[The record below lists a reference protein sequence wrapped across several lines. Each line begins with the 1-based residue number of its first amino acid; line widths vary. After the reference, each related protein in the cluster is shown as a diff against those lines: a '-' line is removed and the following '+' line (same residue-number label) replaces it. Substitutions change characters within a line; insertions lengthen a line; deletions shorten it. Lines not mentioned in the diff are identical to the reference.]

1 MNPETIDNLAISVN
15 NGTAPVSGVEVRIGT
30 ITGTTGSQG
39 GCTLHDVPVGTV
51 TVTATK
57 TGYKNYSETVTITSS
72 SETLEITLEPQQ

>member
-1 MNPETIDNLAISVN
+1 MNPETIDDLAISVTD
-15 NGTAPVSGVEVRIGT
+15 GTNPVSQVEVAIGE

-57 TGYKNYSETVTITSS
+57 TGYVTYSQEVTITSS
-72 SETLEITLEPQQ
+72 TETLDITLEPQ

>member
-1 MNPETIDNLAISVN
+1 MNPETIDDLAISVT
-15 NGTAPVSGVEVRIGT
+15 NGTNPVSGVEVKIGT

-57 TGYKNYSETVTITSS
+57 TGYKNYSREVIITSS
-72 SETLEITLEPQQ
+72 TETLTITLEPQ

>member
-1 MNPETIDNLAISVN
+1 MNPETIDDLAISVTD
-15 NGTAPVSGVEVRIGT
+15 GTNPVSGVEVSIGT

-57 TGYKNYSETVTITSS
+57 TGYVNYSQEVTITSS
-72 SETLEITLEPQQ
+72 SETLEIILEPQ

>member
-1 MNPETIDNLAISVN
+1 MNPETIDDLAISVTD
-15 NGTAPVSGVEVRIGT
+15 GTNPVSQVEVGIGE

-57 TGYKNYSETVTITSS
+57 TGYVTYSQEVTITSS
-72 SETLEITLEPQQ
+72 TETLEITLEPQ

>member
-1 MNPETIDNLAISVN
+1 MNPETIDDLAISVTD
-15 NGTAPVSGVEVRIGT
+15 GTNPVSQVEVAIGE

-57 TGYKNYSETVTITSS
+57 TGYANYSQEVIITSS
-72 SETLEITLEPQQ
+72 TETLEITLEPQ

>member
-1 MNPETIDNLAISVN
+1 VNPETIDDLAVSVTD
-15 NGTAPVSGVEVRIGT
+15 GTNPVSQVEVAIGQ

-57 TGYKNYSETVTITSS
+57 TGYVTYSQEVIITSS
-72 SETLEITLEPQQ
+72 TETLEITLEPQ

>member
-1 MNPETIDNLAISVN
+1 VNPETIDDLAISVTD
-15 NGTAPVSGVEVRIGT
+15 GTNPVSQVEVAIGE

-57 TGYKNYSETVTITSS
+57 TGYVTYSQEVTITSS
-72 SETLEITLEPQQ
+72 TETLDITLEPQ

>member
-1 MNPETIDNLAISVN
+1 MNPETIDDLAISVTD
-15 NGTAPVSGVEVRIGT
+15 GTNPVSQVEVAIGE

-57 TGYKNYSETVTITSS
+57 TGYVTYSQEVTITSS
-72 SETLEITLEPQQ
+72 TETLEITLEPQ

>member
-1 MNPETIDNLAISVN
+1 MNPETIDDLAVSVTD
-15 NGTAPVSGVEVRIGT
+15 GTNPVSQVEVAIGQ

-57 TGYKNYSETVTITSS
+57 TGYVTYSQEVIITSS
-72 SETLEITLEPQQ
+72 TETLEITLEPQ